1 LQGVVVVFVALE
13 EWEEWRVGVDTKMS
27 AAVEDNTLSATLQ
40 SDCQITDKKKKPS
53 YRPKSSSLPTS
64 LVSTIQLDNND
75 TTIILQLFADRIF
88 ISITQLSG
96 KMGSLLHCTVE
107 ESIIDNSTT
116 YNVSTVLG
124 TGTARGGNA
133 DNEVAFR
140 EVYVR
145 RLAEKIVLHTRKM
158 AGVSETTILGGLED
172 GSGPIPTLVV
182 GLGLRPS
189 KDGKRMSVDSFNTLV
204 DAAMGLYEEGWKISN
219 AGGMIGMEGP
229 D

>member
-1 LQGVVVVFVALE
+1 MGTKNRLSFICLVCGRLY
-13 EWEEWRVGVDTKMS
+13 RYMKMS
-27 AAVEDNTLSATLQ
+27 VAVKDNTQQLSATLQ
-40 SDCQITDKKKKPS
+40 SDCQINDKKKKPS

-158 AGVSETTILGGLED
+158 AGVSETTILCGLED
-172 GSGPIPTLVV
+172 GSGLPTLVV

-189 KDGKRMSVDSFNTLV
+189 KDGKRMSVDSFNTLM
-204 DAAMGLYEEGWKISN
+204 DAAMGLYEEGWKVSN
-219 AGGMIGMEGP
+219 AGGFVGMEGP